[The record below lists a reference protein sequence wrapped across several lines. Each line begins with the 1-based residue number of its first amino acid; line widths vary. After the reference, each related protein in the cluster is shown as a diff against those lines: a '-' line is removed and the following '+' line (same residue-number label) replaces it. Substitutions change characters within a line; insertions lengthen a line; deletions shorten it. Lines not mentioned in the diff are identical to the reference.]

1 MDEFYLRNAK
11 IMSALSTPMRLQIL
25 DISNTQ
31 IQEYV
36 QQTRGVEKDKANA
49 ILASMRSGK
58 GIALIGAFCP
68 LLWMSILMGQSWGAI
83 LFNFCHSMLYVII
96 GLFMYFG
103 GKKKLVKMMN
113 EAITHRREMKTR

>member
-1 MDEFYLRNAK
+1 MKDN
-11 IMSALSTPMRLQIL
+11 IV
-25 DISNTQ
+25 NTQ

-36 QQTRGVEKDKANA
+36 QRARGAEKDKANA

-68 LLWMSILMGQSWGAI
+68 LLWLSILMGQSWGAI
-83 LFNFCHSMLYVII
+83 LFNFCHSMLYVVI

-103 GKKKLVKMMN
+103 GKKKLLKMMT
-113 EAITHRREMKTR
+113 EDKFVMKRR